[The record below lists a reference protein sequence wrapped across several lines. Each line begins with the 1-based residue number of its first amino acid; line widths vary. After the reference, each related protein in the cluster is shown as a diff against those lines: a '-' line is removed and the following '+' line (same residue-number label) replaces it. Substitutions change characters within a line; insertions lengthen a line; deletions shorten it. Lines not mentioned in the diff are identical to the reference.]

1 MRRPRPL
8 PENLR
13 DRAFHIDDARR
24 AGVTAGRLDAGDLAI
39 PYSGVR
45 VPAGRDLESLAARAR
60 QFAERMRPW
69 QFFSHST
76 ALALYGAPLPADRV
90 SQRLQVAAHRPDR
103 EPRVAG
109 VVGHRL
115 ASGLADLRE
124 VGGLRVEAPARA
136 WRHVASWWDHE
147 HLVAAGDFLVWE
159 RGLLTLDDL
168 AAEVARGPGRGQAA
182 LEAALSDVRVGAESP
197 AETRLRLVLCAAGL
211 PEPALNLTL
220 RAPDGRF
227 VARLDLAYERSRVA
241 VEYDGRQHAE
251 DRAQFERDADRW
263 HDIRAQGWVLVR
275 ILRHHLHGD
284 G

>member
-1 MRRPRPL
+1 MRPR
-8 PENLR
+8 
-13 DRAFHIDDARR
+13 
-24 AGVTAGRLDAGDLAI
+24 
-39 PYSGVR
+39 
-45 VPAGRDLESLAARAR
+45 
-60 QFAERMRPW
+60 

-90 SQRLQVAAHRPDR
+90 SQRLHVAAHRPDR

-136 WRHVASWWDHE
+136 RRHVASWWDHE
-147 HLVAAGDFLVWE
+147 HLVAAGDFLVGE

-182 LEAALSDVRVGAESP
+182 LEAALSDVRAGAESP

-275 ILRHHLHGD
+275 ILRHHLQGD
-284 G
+284 GQTAVRMVAGALHETGWTP